1 MAIPPVNEPKMIPIQ
16 EPANMEDQ
24 NAEIKMRRPKCGDQK
39 TSLRDAETFL
49 VLMNESSSF
58 FKNMHE

>member
-24 NAEIKMRRPKCGDQK
+24 NAETKKRLCGMQRR
-39 TSLRDAETFL
+39 FL

-58 FKNMHE
+58 FKNMHEYDGK

>member
-24 NAEIKMRRPKCGDQK
+24 NAETKKRLCGMQRR
-39 TSLRDAETFL
+39 FL

>member
-24 NAEIKMRRPKCGDQK
+24 NAEIKMQRSKCRDQNAEIKKRLCGMQRRFW
-39 TSLRDAETFL
+39 S
-49 VLMNESSSF
+49 
-58 FKNMHE
+58 

>member
-24 NAEIKMRRPKCGDQK
+24 NAEIKKRLCGMQRRFW
-39 TSLRDAETFL
+39 S
-49 VLMNESSSF
+49 
-58 FKNMHE
+58 

>member
-24 NAEIKMRRPKCGDQK
+24 NAEIKMRRSKNVFAGC
-39 TSLRDAETFL
+39 RDVFGP
-49 VLMNESSSF
+49 NE
-58 FKNMHE
+58 